1 VLSLTYLGWC
11 ELTDLRQI
19 IVVLDDHH
27 DTPLVLILLEGLAR
41 QLILARNFL
50 LCSCHWNHI
59 VPVSLRPKPL
69 HYKT

>member
-1 VLSLTYLGWC
+1 VLSLTHLGRG
-11 ELTDLRQI
+11 ELTNLRQI

-27 DTPLVLILLEGLAR
+27 DTAVVLILLEGLAR

-50 LCSCHWNHI
+50 LCRLRNYI
-59 VPVSLRPKPL
+59 VPVSLRAEPL